1 MTEQHYTHTTIQTPA
16 GEVNIHQ
23 VHVNQTIPNQNE
35 EIIDVESNY
44 TSNNRGMVPVDPK
57 DMPATYAL
65 PIADEYDPVAIP
77 VHTATLPDNKLATIP
92 ATDSAIAFNP
102 DITDTKLAHVPVSDA
117 TIELNAA
124 PAPVEDTT
132 MVPSQTVSAS
142 TDIVANN
149 YAEVEVIEPNIPHV
163 EEPIALPDNQ
173 LMNIQGKQVNL
184 GNVGF
189 MATTVGKVEIV

>member
-35 EIIDVESNY
+35 EIIDVEANY

-65 PIADEYDPVAIP
+65 PIADEEDPVAIP
-77 VHTATLPDNKLATIP
+77 VL
-92 ATDSAIAFNP
+92 S
-102 DITDTKLAHVPVSDA
+102 PVSTSGDS
-117 TIELNAA
+117 IKLNAV

-132 MVPSQTVSAS
+132 IVPSQTV
-142 TDIVANN
+142 
-149 YAEVEVIEPNIPHV
+149 
-163 EEPIALPDNQ
+163 
-173 LMNIQGKQVNL
+173 
-184 GNVGF
+184 
-189 MATTVGKVEIV
+189 

>member
-35 EIIDVESNY
+35 EIIDVEANY

-57 DMPATYAL
+57 DMPSTYAL
-65 PIADEYDPVAIP
+65 PIADEEDPVAIP
-77 VHTATLPDNKLATIP
+77 VP
-92 ATDSAIAFNP
+92 S
-102 DITDTKLAHVPVSDA
+102 PVSTSGDS
-117 TIELNAA
+117 IKLNAV

-132 MVPSQTVSAS
+132 IVPNQTVSAS
-142 TDIVANN
+142 TDIVAHN
-149 YAEVEVIEPNIPHV
+149 YAEVEVIEPSVPHV
-163 EEPIALPDNQ
+163 EQPIALPDNH
-173 LMNIQGKQVNL
+173 LMNVKGEQVNL

>member
-35 EIIDVESNY
+35 EIIDVEANY

-57 DMPATYAL
+57 DMPSTYAL
-65 PIADEYDPVAIP
+65 PIADEEDPVAIP
-77 VHTATLPDNKLATIP
+77 AP
-92 ATDSAIAFNP
+92 S
-102 DITDTKLAHVPVSDA
+102 PVSTSGDS
-117 TIELNAA
+117 IKLNAV
-124 PAPVEDTT
+124 PASVEDTT
-132 MVPSQTVSAS
+132 IVPSQIVSAS
-142 TDIVANN
+142 TDIVPNN
-149 YAEVEVIEPNIPHV
+149 YAEVEVIEPSVPHV
-163 EEPIALPDNQ
+163 EQPIALPDNH

>member
-35 EIIDVESNY
+35 EIIDVEANY
-44 TSNNRGMVPVDPK
+44 TSSNRGMIPVDPK
-57 DMPATYAL
+57 DMPSTYAL
-65 PIADEYDPVAIP
+65 PIADEEDPVALP
-77 VHTATLPDNKLATIP
+77 VP
-92 ATDSAIAFNP
+92 S
-102 DITDTKLAHVPVSDA
+102 PVSTSGDS
-117 TIELNAA
+117 IKLNAA

-132 MVPSQTVSAS
+132 IVPSHTVAAS

-149 YAEVEVIEPNIPHV
+149 YADVEVIEPTVPHV
-163 EEPIALPDNQ
+163 EQPIALPDNH
-173 LMNIQGKQVNL
+173 LMNAKGEQVNL

>member
-44 TSNNRGMVPVDPK
+44 TSNNRGMLPVDPK
-57 DMPATYAL
+57 DMPSTYAL
-65 PIADEYDPVAIP
+65 PIADEEDPVAIP
-77 VHTATLPDNKLATIP
+77 VPSPATADSKLPPAPMSDGTIKLDARVEPEKVSVSGDSIKLAPVPAPDN
-92 ATDSAIAFNP
+92 AIVA
-102 DITDTKLAHVPVSDA
+102 
-117 TIELNAA
+117 
-124 PAPVEDTT
+124 
-132 MVPSQTVSAS
+132 SQTMPTS
-142 TDIVANN
+142 TDIVPNN
-149 YAEVEVIEPNIPHV
+149 YADVEVIEPTVPHV
-163 EEPIALPDNQ
+163 EQPIALPDNH
-173 LMNIQGKQVNL
+173 LMNVKGEQVNL

>member
-35 EIIDVESNY
+35 EIIDVEANY

-65 PIADEYDPVAIP
+65 PIADEEDPVAIP
-77 VHTATLPDNKLATIP
+77 VPSPAVADNKLPPVSMSDGTIKLDARIEP
-92 ATDSAIAFNP
+92 EKVSVSGDSI
-102 DITDTKLAHVPVSDA
+102 KLAHVPAPD
-117 TIELNAA
+117 NAIVA
-124 PAPVEDTT
+124 
-132 MVPSQTVSAS
+132 SQTMPTS
-142 TDIVANN
+142 TDIVPNN
-149 YAEVEVIEPNIPHV
+149 YAEVEVIEPSVPHV
-163 EEPIALPDNQ
+163 EQPIALPDNH
-173 LMNIQGKQVNL
+173 LMNVKGEQVNL

>member
-57 DMPATYAL
+57 DMPSTYAL
-65 PIADEYDPVAIP
+65 PIADEEDPVAIP
-77 VHTATLPDNKLATIP
+77 VPSPAVADNKLPPEPMSDGTIKLDARVEPEKVSVSGDSIKLAPVPAPDNAIVASQTIP
-92 ATDSAIAFNP
+92 T
-102 DITDTKLAHVPVSDA
+102 
-117 TIELNAA
+117 
-124 PAPVEDTT
+124 
-132 MVPSQTVSAS
+132 S
-142 TDIVANN
+142 TDIVAHN
-149 YAEVEVIEPNIPHV
+149 YADVEVIEPTVPHV
-163 EEPIALPDNQ
+163 EQPIALPDNH
-173 LMNIQGKQVNL
+173 LMNVKGEQVNL

>member
-44 TSNNRGMVPVDPK
+44 TSNNRGMLPVDPK
-57 DMPATYAL
+57 DMPSTYAL
-65 PIADEYDPVAIP
+65 PIADEEDPVAIP
-77 VHTATLPDNKLATIP
+77 VPSPATADSKLPPAPMSDGTIKLDARVEPEKVSVSGDSIKLAPVPAPDN
-92 ATDSAIAFNP
+92 AIVA
-102 DITDTKLAHVPVSDA
+102 
-117 TIELNAA
+117 
-124 PAPVEDTT
+124 
-132 MVPSQTVSAS
+132 SQTMPTS
-142 TDIVANN
+142 TDIVPNN
-149 YAEVEVIEPNIPHV
+149 YVDVEVIEPTVPHV
-163 EEPIALPDNQ
+163 EQPIALPDNH
-173 LMNIQGKQVNL
+173 LMNAKGEQVNL

>member
-35 EIIDVESNY
+35 EIIDVEANY

-65 PIADEYDPVAIP
+65 PIADEEDPVAIP
-77 VHTATLPDNKLATIP
+77 VPSPAIADNKLP
-92 ATDSAIAFNP
+92 
-102 DITDTKLAHVPVSDA
+102 PVSMSDGTIKLDA
-117 TIELNAA
+117 RIEPEKVSVSGDSIKLNTV

-132 MVPSQTVSAS
+132 IVPSQTVSAS
-142 TDIVANN
+142 TDIVAHN
-149 YAEVEVIEPNIPHV
+149 YAEVEVIEPSVPHV
-163 EEPIALPDNQ
+163 EQPIALPDNH
-173 LMNIQGKQVNL
+173 LMNVKGEQVNL

>member
-35 EIIDVESNY
+35 EIIDVEANY

-65 PIADEYDPVAIP
+65 PIADEEDPVAIP
-77 VHTATLPDNKLATIP
+77 VPSP
-92 ATDSAIAFNP
+92 ATPAPMSGDSI
-102 DITDTKLAHVPVSDA
+102 K
-117 TIELNAA
+117 LNAV

-132 MVPSQTVSAS
+132 IVPSQTVSAS
-142 TDIVANN
+142 TDIVAHN
-149 YAEVEVIEPNIPHV
+149 YAEVEVIEPSVSHV
-163 EEPIALPDNQ
+163 EQPIALPDNH

>member
-44 TSNNRGMVPVDPK
+44 TSNNRSMVPVDPK
-57 DMPATYAL
+57 DMPSTYAL
-65 PIADEYDPVAIP
+65 PIADEEEPVAIP
-77 VHTATLPDNKLATIP
+77 VPSPAVTDNKLPPVPMSDGTIKLDARVEP
-92 ATDSAIAFNP
+92 EKVSVSGDSI
-102 DITDTKLAHVPVSDA
+102 KLAPV
-117 TIELNAA
+117 
-124 PAPVEDTT
+124 PAPDNAIVA
-132 MVPSQTVSAS
+132 SQTMPTS
-142 TDIVANN
+142 TYIVPNN
-149 YAEVEVIEPNIPHV
+149 YADVEVIEPTIPHV
-163 EEPIALPDNQ
+163 EQPIALPDNH

>member
-57 DMPATYAL
+57 DMPSTYAL
-65 PIADEYDPVAIP
+65 PIADEEDPVAIP
-77 VHTATLPDNKLATIP
+77 VPSPAVADNKLPPEPMSDGTIKLDARVEP
-92 ATDSAIAFNP
+92 EKVSVSGDSI
-102 DITDTKLAHVPVSDA
+102 KLAPV
-117 TIELNAA
+117 
-124 PAPVEDTT
+124 PAPDNAIVA
-132 MVPSQTVSAS
+132 SQTMPTS
-142 TDIVANN
+142 TDIVPNN
-149 YAEVEVIEPNIPHV
+149 YADVEVIEPTIPHV
-163 EEPIALPDNQ
+163 EQPIALHDSH
-173 LMNIQGKQVNL
+173 LMNVKGEQVNL

>member
-44 TSNNRGMVPVDPK
+44 TSNNRGMLPVDPK
-57 DMPATYAL
+57 DMPSTYAL
-65 PIADEYDPVAIP
+65 PIADEEDPVAIP
-77 VHTATLPDNKLATIP
+77 VPSPATADSKLPPAPMSDGTIKLDARVEPEKVSVSGDSIKLAPVPAPDN
-92 ATDSAIAFNP
+92 AIVA
-102 DITDTKLAHVPVSDA
+102 
-117 TIELNAA
+117 
-124 PAPVEDTT
+124 
-132 MVPSQTVSAS
+132 SQTMPTS
-142 TDIVANN
+142 TDIVPNN
-149 YAEVEVIEPNIPHV
+149 YVDVEVIEPTVPHV
-163 EEPIALPDNQ
+163 EQPIALPDNH
-173 LMNIQGKQVNL
+173 LMNVKGEQVSL